1 MQLKYGRDF
10 FIRQAKGSDF
20 KEAVSLVKL
29 HHDEALA
36 NTLNEHFMPF
46 LADPLL
52 YMRVILNSNGV
63 LIGFLLAERAR
74 IVTLAINPNFLR
86 KEVRDEV
93 TGQLAEWAKQ
103 HNAGKLAVPR
113 VLSSNDLKAFWKH
126 SGLKVEPTI
135 SGYEEIEFT

>member
-1 MQLKYGRDF
+1 MQLTYGRDF

-20 KEAVSLVKL
+20 KEAVSLVGL
-29 HHDEALA
+29 HHDETLA
-36 NTLNEHFMPF
+36 STLNEQFMPF

-74 IVTLAINPNFLR
+74 VLTLAINPNFLR

-93 TGQLAEWAKQ
+93 TKQLGDWARL
-103 HNAGKLAVPR
+103 HNSGKLAVPR
-113 VLSSNDLKAFWKH
+113 ALSANDWKAFWKDK
-126 SGLKVEPTI
+126 GFKVEPAI